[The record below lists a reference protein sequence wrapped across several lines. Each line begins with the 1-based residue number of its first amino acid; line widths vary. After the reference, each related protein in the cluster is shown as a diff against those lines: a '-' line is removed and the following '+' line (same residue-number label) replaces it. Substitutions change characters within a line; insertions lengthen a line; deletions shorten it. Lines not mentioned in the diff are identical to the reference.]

1 MSETNKAV
9 VRRVLEEGFNKH
21 NASIFDELLRNC
33 TFHSP
38 TVGKLKGEAYRQF
51 LTAVLALS

>member
-21 NASIFDELLRNC
+21 NASIFDELLPNC
-33 TFHSP
+33 TFRSP
-38 TVGKLKGEAYRQF
+38 TVGELKR
-51 LTAVLALS
+51 LTDNS